1 VRVKAFTDAGP
12 GAGPDVPLRAA
23 ELTASNTAVQK
34 MLAFFRA
41 QRPPYLFAQAAI
53 AAVPGGESVLTVEFA
68 APAPLGLLQSQS

>member
-1 VRVKAFTDAGP
+1 VRVTAFVDDGP
-12 GAGPDVPLRAA
+12 GAGPGVPLRAA
-23 ELTASNTAVQK
+23 ELTASNTSVRK

-53 AAVPGGESVLTVEFA
+53 AAMPGGESVLTVQFA